1 MFLRR
6 SVPALR
12 KPTRLAAL
20 SAGARRGYQD
30 ESFGFRKPRPFQ
42 VDDYTDHQLKNR
54 TVNAALL
61 RYADSVRLHGHRAA
75 SIDPLDLLER
85 DPVAALDPERYGLV
99 DKDQEYDVDGIV
111 FGLGEKEAKGLVS
124 LKEMEDWLRSVYVGK
139 IAYEFMHSPS
149 KATRLW
155 FAKHLESQ
163 ASAPLPAEQKI
174 RIAKLLSES
183 EVFEHFLQTK
193 FPSLKRYGG
202 EGAESMIAGLD
213 GLFAVAAAAGV
224 EHIIL
229 CMPHRGR
236 LALLTGLLEYP
247 SAALFHKIK
256 GGSEVPEELGA
267 TADVISHLT
276 AAPSLIYEGA
286 SKPIKVTLLPN
297 PSHLEAVNP
306 VAMGKTRAKQYSLLR
321 DLFGG
326 ADPTECKL
334 GDKVMCVQLH
344 GDAAF
349 TGQGVV
355 METLGLSDLPHY
367 TSGGSVH
374 IVVNNNIGY
383 TTPST
388 SARSSLYCSDVA
400 KMIAAPVLHVN
411 GDHPEEVVRAIQT
424 AFTYRQHFRK
434 DIVIDLITYRRW
446 GHNELDE
453 PAYTQPLMYDKIRN
467 RKSVPKLYEERIEAE
482 GVLNGSGITGIR
494 SEYKEKLEQEL
505 TASDTYT
512 PVADHLKEQWSGMVW
527 PASPEAEHDPETG
540 VSEETLKEV
549 AQASVTIPE
558 GFEIHSRLQR
568 HVKQRLESVQSGKGI
583 DFGAAE
589 AMAFGSLML
598 EGYNVRISGQDVG
611 RGTFS
616 HRHAMLVDQRDERV
630 VVPLNISLGEG
641 QGMLELA
648 NSSLSEFGVLG
659 FEWGVS
665 IDSPRLLP
673 IWESQFG
680 DFFNGAQIIIDTF
693 VSSGESKWL
702 RQSGLVMLLP
712 HGLDGAGPEHSSA
725 RIERFLQLTND
736 PYEKEEF
743 NPNMHVVNV
752 TTSAQYFH
760 LLRRQMKRNYRKPLI
775 IASPKGLL
783 RAPAAASSL
792 AEMSSGTKF
801 EPVLPDPTI
810 TDPASV
816 KRLILL
822 TGKFYYILVRERDQ
836 RKLSSDVGIVRI
848 EELAPFPFDAVK
860 ELLETYSNA
869 ELVWAQEEP
878 KNQGGYP
885 HVAPRIASILASLP
899 DGPKTMKYVGR
910 KESPVPAVAV
920 GKWHARESKQLLDDA
935 FNGL

>member
-6 SVPALR
+6 S
-12 KPTRLAAL
+12 LAKFRRNGL
-20 SAGARRGYQD
+20 LTSRRGYQD
-30 ESFGFRKPRPFQ
+30 ESFGYRKPRPFE
-42 VDDYTDHQLKNR
+42 VDDYTEHQLANR
-54 TVNAALL
+54 TLNAALL

-99 DKDQEYDVDGIV
+99 HREKEYDVDGIV
-111 FGLGEKEAKGLVS
+111 FGLGGKEARGMVS
-124 LKEMEDWLRSVYVGK
+124 LGEMEEWLRSVYVGR

-149 KATRLW
+149 KAARLW
-155 FAKHLESQ
+155 FAKHLES
-163 ASAPLPAEQKI
+163 APSAPLPAEHKL

-193 FPSLKRYGG
+193 FPNLKRYGG

-213 GLFAVAAAAGV
+213 GLFAVGAAAGV

-236 LALLTGLLEYP
+236 LALLTGLLEYSP
-247 SAALFHKIK
+247 AALFHKIK

-276 AAPSLIYEGA
+276 AAPSLVYQGA
-286 SKPIKVTLLPN
+286 AKSIKVTMLPN

-321 DLFGG
+321 DLFSG
-326 ADPTECKL
+326 ADPADCKL

-344 GDAAF
+344 GDGAF

-355 METLGLSDLPHY
+355 MESLGLSDLPHY

-411 GDHPEEVVRAIQT
+411 GDHPEDVVRAIQT

-434 DIVIDLITYRRW
+434 DIVVDLITYRRW

-453 PAYTQPLMYDKIRN
+453 PAYTQPLMYEKIRS
-467 RKSVPKLYEERIEAE
+467 RKSVPKLYEEKLEAE
-482 GVLNGSGITGIR
+482 GVLDASGVNDLR
-494 SEYKEKLEQEL
+494 SAYKDNLEKEL
-505 TASDTYT
+505 TESATYT
-512 PVADHLKEQWSGMVW
+512 PVADHLQEQWSSMVW
-527 PASPEAEHDPETG
+527 PGSAEAVRDPETG
-540 VSEETLKEV
+540 ISEETLKQV
-549 AQASVTIPE
+549 AQASVAIPE
-558 GFEIHSRLQR
+558 GFEIHPRLQR
-568 HVKQRLESVQSGKGI
+568 HVKQRLESVDSGKGI
-583 DFGAAE
+583 DFGTAE

-616 HRHAMLVDQRDERV
+616 HRHAMLVDQKTERV
-630 VVPLNISLGEG
+630 VVPLNMSLGEG

-736 PYEKEEF
+736 PYQKESF
-743 NPNMHVVNV
+743 NPNMHVINV

-775 IASPKGLL
+775 VASPKALL
-783 RAPAAASSL
+783 RAPAASSSL
-792 AEMSSGTKF
+792 AEMTSGTKF
-801 EPVLPDPTI
+801 QPVLADPSI
-810 TDPASV
+810 SDPASV

-822 TGKFYYILVRERDQ
+822 TGKFYYILARERDQ
-836 RKLSSDVGIVRI
+836 RKLSSDVAIVRI

-860 ELLETYSNA
+860 DVLSAYSNA

-878 KNQGGYP
+878 KNQGAYP
-885 HVAPRIASILASLP
+885 HVAPRIASILAELP
-899 DGPKTMKYVGR
+899 TGSKEMKYVGR

-920 GKWHARESKQLLDDA
+920 GTWHAKEAKQLLDEA
-935 FNGL
+935 LAGL